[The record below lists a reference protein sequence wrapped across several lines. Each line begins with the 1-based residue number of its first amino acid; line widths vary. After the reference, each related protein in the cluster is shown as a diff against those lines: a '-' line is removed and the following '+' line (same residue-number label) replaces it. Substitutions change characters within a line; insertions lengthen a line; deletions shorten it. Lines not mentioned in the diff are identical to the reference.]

1 MNTDEGNVSGDG
13 KIRLDEGQRKQA
25 QGLTQ
30 RQWLY
35 LIYTSLERRA
45 DDDEDVVEEKDRHG
59 VIRMLKLTCS
69 FISFVICVAGFIFG
83 IVQINQ
89 ANESYRETLRE
100 YQQSGAVF
108 SWFDTDRYAR
118 MVDSD
123 GGRRQIGAMVISNT
137 GRTESSIIAIRRHG
151 ENNRPM
157 TLCMPEFTEDG
168 RLDRGIAPS
177 AGTGLAN
184 LPPGGSRLVFFVT
197 ADGRELDRTKSLDMV
212 LASGQ
217 TVHADP
223 VRAVAP
229 EAMDH
234 YTGMDG
240 WFDAVDACTSAIQS
254 GENGK

>member
-1 MNTDEGNVSGDG
+1 MLAMRTNDE
-13 KIRLDEGQRKQA
+13 LDPEDRKQA
-25 QGLTQ
+25 GRFTQKQWTFKIYRQLVEQASNNADASMRMAREARREARVNWIWSGISLT
-30 RQWLY
+30 LT
-35 LIYTSLERRA
+35 LI
-45 DDDEDVVEEKDRHG
+45 
-59 VIRMLKLTCS
+59 
-69 FISFVICVAGFIFG
+69 G
-83 IVQINQ
+83 IATAIWQINQ

-137 GRTESSIIAIRRHG
+137 ERTESSIIAIRRHG
-151 ENNRPM
+151 ENSRPM

-234 YTGMDG
+234 YIGMDG